1 MTKIGAIR
9 QLKKKKTNTGN
20 ANHGEGMAIKKAYR
34 QSIQV
39 GKRSFLCS
47 RVRESSKETMYLA
60 YVDTHEYMRHRAV
73 HDTDYRSR
81 NPTLSYGERNS
92 SVTRSNWYSSQ
103 ARIYASRSPIRI
115 GVGQVNSL
123 VPCMNRVSRDD
134 PDCKFWSRFIYNV
147 ATVCVKRGA
156 QKKFPNIPK

>member
-1 MTKIGAIR
+1 
-9 QLKKKKTNTGN
+9 
-20 ANHGEGMAIKKAYR
+20 
-34 QSIQV
+34 
-39 GKRSFLCS
+39 
-47 RVRESSKETMYLA
+47 MYLV

-103 ARIYASRSPIRI
+103 ARIYASRSPIWI

-123 VPCMNRVSRDD
+123 VPCMNRVSREIVNFGVD
-134 PDCKFWSRFIYNV
+134 SFITFLPCVSNEEHRRNFQIFQNKMEHKV
-147 ATVCVKRGA
+147 ETVHSSFINFASFCHTSVPSLYASFGLG
-156 QKKFPNIPK
+156 II

>member
-1 MTKIGAIR
+1 M
-9 QLKKKKTNTGN
+9 GN
-20 ANHGEGMAIKKAYR
+20 ANHGERRAIKKAYR

-47 RVRESSKETMYLA
+47 RVRESSKETMYLV

-103 ARIYASRSPIRI
+103 ARIYASRSPIWI

-123 VPCMNRVSRDD
+123 VPCMNRVSREIVNFGVD
-134 PDCKFWSRFIYNV
+134 SFI
-147 ATVCVKRGA
+147 TFLPCVSNEEHRRNFQIFQNKMEH
-156 QKKFPNIPK
+156 KVENTKLC